1 MDHLFSLHALSCR
14 HLSRYA
20 LSRVGVEQ
28 MDPAH
33 SDLG

>member
-1 MDHLFSLHALSCR
+1 MNHPFSVHAPSCR
-14 HLSRYA
+14 QLSRYA